1 MIRHQPSV
9 AQVADPTRRSRQ
21 RGKGILAMTEI
32 TAHTV
37 KAFDEDM
44 AQLRSLVSRMGGLCE
59 TQIAAA
65 VDALVTRNVEAAR
78 RVVADDVR
86 IDALESEAEA
96 LSVRIIALRAPLADD
111 LREIVAALKI
121 AGVLE
126 RIGDYAKNIAKRAG
140 ALAQSPP
147 IEPVVIVPEMARAVI
162 SMIRDV
168 LDAYVDRDV
177 ELARAV
183 CERDRRVD
191 DFYNSLFRS
200 LLTFMMEN
208 PQFITPSTHLLFVAK
223 NLERIGDHATSVG
236 EMVYFAV
243 TGDHL
248 AERAKG
254 DDTATFSSDA

>member
-1 MIRHQPSV
+1 M
-9 AQVADPTRRSRQ
+9 ADT
-21 RGKGILAMTEI
+21 

-37 KAFDEDM
+37 KSFDDDI
-44 AQLRSLVSRMGGLCE
+44 AQLRSIITRMGGLCE
-59 TQIAAA
+59 VQISAA
-65 VDALVTRNVEAAR
+65 VEALVSRNTEAAR
-78 RVVADDVR
+78 QVVADDKR
-86 IDALESEAEA
+86 IDALETEAEA
-96 LSVRIIALRAPLADD
+96 LAVRIIALRAPLAGD

-126 RIGDYAKNIAKRAG
+126 RIGDYAKNIAKRAS
-140 ALAQSPP
+140 ALAMAPP

-162 SMIRDV
+162 GMIRDV
-168 LDAYVDRDV
+168 LDAFVDRDT

-183 CERDRRVD
+183 CDRDQQVD

-208 PQFITPSTHLLFVAK
+208 PHYITPSTHLLFVAK

-243 TGDHL
+243 TGEHIVD
-248 AERAKG
+248 RPKT
-254 DDTATFSSDA
+254 DDTSTFARTDWPVGD

>member
-1 MIRHQPSV
+1 
-9 AQVADPTRRSRQ
+9 
-21 RGKGILAMTEI
+21 MTEI
-32 TAHTV
+32 AAHTV
-37 KAFDEDM
+37 KAFDNDM

-59 TQIAAA
+59 TQIAGA
-65 VDALVTRNVEAAR
+65 VEALVTRNVEAAR
-78 RVVADDVR
+78 LVVAADAR

-96 LSVRIIALRAPLADD
+96 LAVQIIALRAPLADD

-162 SMIRDV
+162 SMIKDV

-177 ELARAV
+177 EMARAV

-191 DFYNSLFRS
+191 DFYTSLFRS

-248 AERAKG
+248 AERAKA
-254 DDTATFSSDA
+254 DDTATFSSVS